1 MGLIRI
7 CARPVLQTPIIAQMI
22 EILLNKKKFQRFI
35 PLHHSLSKN
44 LNFLPKLKWME
55 GDPASKPLKLGHAW
69 WKDWLKRG
77 LKLLQE
83 DDQLNCHTFMCMA
96 RMQKSVEEKNNNKYY
111 I

>member
-1 MGLIRI
+1 
-7 CARPVLQTPIIAQMI
+7 
-22 EILLNKKKFQRFI
+22 
-35 PLHHSLSKN
+35 
-44 LNFLPKLKWME
+44 ME

-83 DDQLNCHTFMCMA
+83 DDQLNCHTFTCMA